1 MIFPMKPPPPRDLI
15 DVLRLTLEQVE
26 KSESLNPDD
35 KSLKELKSSIART
48 LAELELSKAR
58 KSA

>member
-1 MIFPMKPPPPRDLI
+1 MIFSMKPPPPRDLI
-15 DVLRLTLEQVE
+15 DVLRLTLEQLE

-35 KSLKELKSSIART
+35 KSLKELRSSIART
-48 LAELELSKAR
+48 IAELEVAKAR

>member
-1 MIFPMKPPPPRDLI
+1 MKPPPPRDLI

-35 KSLKELKSSIART
+35 KSLRELKSSIART